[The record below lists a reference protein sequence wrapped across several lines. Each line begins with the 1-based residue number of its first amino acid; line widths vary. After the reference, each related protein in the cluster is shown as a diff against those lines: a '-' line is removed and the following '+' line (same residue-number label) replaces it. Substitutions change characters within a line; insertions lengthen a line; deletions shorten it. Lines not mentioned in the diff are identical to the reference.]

1 MELIGSPKQLAVAE
15 LLMQGLQ
22 SREIGKQLGMARGT
36 VQSYIRVLAF
46 KNNIRGKK
54 LAVLLVA
61 KAASQPI
68 PMPYGLL
75 TPRYQE
81 VCKGV
86 AEGKTNIEIGRDLGT
101 TEQVIKNYLKVIFDR
116 TGVWSRKE
124 LALWW
129 TLRNKAIDKNE
140 EILQNWFARA
150 DLSRSGQTAQTG

>member
-1 MELIGSPKQLAVAE
+1 MDLIGSPKQLAVAE
-15 LLMQGLQ
+15 LLMQGLK
-22 SREIGKQLGMARGT
+22 SKEIGQQLGMARGT

-46 KNNIRGKK
+46 KNKIEGKK

-61 KAASQPI
+61 KAATEPI

-75 TPRYQE
+75 TVRHQE

-86 AEGKTNIEIGRDLGT
+86 AAGKSNIEIGRDMGT

-124 LALWW
+124 LAGWW
-129 TLRNKAIDKNE
+129 IARNKTLDKNE
-140 EILQNWFARA
+140 EIIKNWFAQA
-150 DLSRSGQTAQTG
+150 ELSRSGQTAQTG